1 MPVVGRKRMYLTFF
15 FTRDS
20 YVSCGRTVFTK
31 VSGWNILVYSV
42 ILTKSFNVPFQMK
55 KKFILFSLDH
65 PCFYLIVKCYLHQV
79 LYKYL
84 RDVLFQ
90 GQVFQCSYPEVSRY
104 IYCIFSV
111 LYFDTLHRKEGSGPV
126 PACSLYPAE

>member
-1 MPVVGRKRMYLTFF
+1 MDASSRKKKNIFDFFF

-55 KKFILFSLDH
+55 KNSLSFFFIGSPMFLFDSKMLSS
-65 PCFYLIVKCYLHQV
+65 PSFVQ
-79 LYKYL
+79 
-84 RDVLFQ
+84 
-90 GQVFQCSYPEVSRY
+90 
-104 IYCIFSV
+104 IF
-111 LYFDTLHRKEGSGPV
+111 T
-126 PACSLYPAE
+126 